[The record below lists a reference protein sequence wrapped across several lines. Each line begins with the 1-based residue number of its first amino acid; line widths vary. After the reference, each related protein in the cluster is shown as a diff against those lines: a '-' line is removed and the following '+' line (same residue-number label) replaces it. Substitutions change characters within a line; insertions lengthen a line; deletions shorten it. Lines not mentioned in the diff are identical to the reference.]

1 MQGDRSWW
9 GRFSLVGNIWCVVLS
24 VFILHNLQPGFW
36 IHQIEVS
43 KRRLRAGEKLGFS
56 GCLFLVRDDDMI
68 LILIPGWI
76 WLRSTLHV
84 LF

>member
-9 GRFSLVGNIWCVVLS
+9 GRFSLLGNTWRVVLS
-24 VFILHNLQPGFW
+24 IFILHNLHRGFW
-36 IHQIEVS
+36 IHRIEVS
-43 KRRLRAGEKLGFS
+43 KRRLRAGVKLGVS
-56 GCLFLVRDDDMI
+56 GCFWLRDDDMI
-68 LILIPGWI
+68 LILILGWI